1 MRMTTVSERS
11 VRTRVGGEADAM
23 RSVIEASR
31 IAREIGF
38 SASDVQSISTAASE
52 LVRNILKYAGKGQ
65 LSIKEISAD
74 DERPGIE
81 IAVTD
86 RGPGI
91 EDIEAAMSDHF
102 SSSGTLGLGLP
113 GVKRMMD
120 EFEIESAPGRG
131 TRVVVRKYLPTSRR
145 GMRKS
150 TLRTAAQKVMAGRRT
165 ARPQVTLAANGKKD
179 DSPAVDCASVI
190 RPFQGESVS
199 GDAAVVEHRDG
210 LTFAAIVDALGHGP
224 LAHRVALKAVRYLK
238 KSWSSDLM
246 ATVDGLHEALQGT
259 EGVAAGLCVIDF
271 GKGTGRYVGI
281 GNTVMRVFGEREKR
295 LFSTPGTL
303 GHQMRSP
310 REQSFSIQPDD
321 VVVMYTDG
329 VKERFELKDYPQLRF
344 QKAEKVSST
353 VVEKFGKHHDDAG
366 CIVMRQ
372 AR

>member
-1 MRMTTVSERS
+1 MTTVSERS
-11 VRTRVGGEADAM
+11 VRTRIGGEADAM

-38 SASDVQSISTAASE
+38 SASDVQAISTAASE
-52 LVRNILKYAGKGQ
+52 LVRNILKYAGTGH
-65 LSIKEISAD
+65 LSIKEIRSD
-74 DERPGIE
+74 DKRRGIE
-81 IAVTD
+81 ITVTD
-86 RGPGI
+86 HGPGI
-91 EDIEAAMSDHF
+91 EDVEAAMSDHF

-120 EFEIESAPGRG
+120 EFEIESESNRG
-131 TRVVVRKYLPTSRR
+131 TRVIIRKYVPTSRR
-145 GMRKS
+145 GIRRS
-150 TLRTAAQKVMAGRRT
+150 TLRTAAQKSMGGRRT
-165 ARPQVTLAANGKKD
+165 VRPQVTVAANGEKD
-179 DSPAVDCASVI
+179 DVPAVDCASVV
-190 RPFQGESVS
+190 RPFLGESVS

-246 ATVDGLHEALQGT
+246 ATVNGLHQALQGT
-259 EGVAAGLCVIDF
+259 EGAAAGLCVIEF
-271 GKGTGRYVGI
+271 GKGTGRYIGI
-281 GNTVMRVFGEREKR
+281 GNTVMRVFGDREKR
-295 LFSTPGTL
+295 LYSTPGTL

-344 QKAEKVSST
+344 QKAEKVATT
-353 VVEKFGKHHDDAG
+353 VTEKFGKHHDDAG

>member
-1 MRMTTVSERS
+1 VSEHS
-11 VRTRVGGEADAM
+11 ARTRIGSESDAT

-38 SASDVQSISTAASE
+38 PANDVQSISTAASE
-52 LVRNILKYAGKGQ
+52 LVRNILKYAGTGH
-65 LSIKEISAD
+65 LSIKMVSSD
-74 DERPGIE
+74 DGRRGIE
-81 IAVTD
+81 IEATD
-86 RGPGI
+86 HGPGI
-91 EDIEAAMSDHF
+91 ENVEAAMSDHF

-120 EFEIESAPGRG
+120 DFEIDSAPGRG

-145 GMRKS
+145 GMKKS
-150 TLRTAAQKVMAGRRT
+150 TLRTAAQKALAGRQT
-165 ARPQVTLAANGKKD
+165 ARPQVTLAANGEKD

-190 RPFQGESVS
+190 RPFQGEAVS

-210 LTFAAIVDALGHGP
+210 ITFAAIVDALGHGP

-238 KSWSSDLM
+238 KSWRPDLI
-246 ATVDGLHEALQGT
+246 ATVNGLHKALKGT
-259 EGVAAGLCVIDF
+259 EGVAAGLCVVNF

-281 GNTVMRVFGEREKR
+281 GNTVMRVFGDREKR

-353 VVEKFGKHHDDAG
+353 VIEKFGKHHDDAG